1 MLAIKATGRGA
12 YQRTRVNAYG
22 FPSGYLMRQKQVHGF
37 ATGDRVKAVVPTGK
51 KAGIHIGRVA
61 VRAVGSFN
69 IQTVAGLVQG
79 IGHRHCRIVQRG
91 DGYGYQHANP
101 FLTAPCAVPYPSPA

>member
-1 MLAIKATGRGA
+1 
-12 YQRTRVNAYG
+12 
-22 FPSGYLMRQKQVHGF
+22 MRQKQVRGF

-51 KAGIHIGRVA
+51 NAGTHIGRVA

-69 IQTVAGLVQG
+69 IQTATGLVQG
-79 IGHRHCRIVQRG
+79 IGHRYCRMVQRG

-101 FLTAPCAVPYPSPA
+101 FSTAPRAVPYPSPA